1 MSKLKTNPDLFQV
14 LINPF
19 ALCEGFKGADQPHGN
34 KPYFDE
40 ITKEWVAPFFMRIR
54 ECNCVRPRAA
64 EAGPP
69 NDDFCLEKSPI

>member
-1 MSKLKTNPDLFQV
+1 MFILKTNPDLFQV

-40 ITKEWVAPFFMRIR
+40 ITKEWGAPFFM
-54 ECNCVRPRAA
+54 A
-64 EAGPP
+64 
-69 NDDFCLEKSPI
+69 PINTKNVHRSNLMLNFAYGEEFIYE